1 MLAGILGS
9 DVGFEICGLGFL
21 IALFATYVCACY
33 LLCQEVKRKLG
44 TPVGWRDAQARYPL
58 PDTIQ
63 GPRIRRGQ
71 FVKST
76 ARRWH
81 FYCELQFDRDGVL
94 LKDGNPARLFSFGG
108 MYCPWGAL
116 EHPQAI
122 RLPWYL
128 SLRRAVAV
136 ELTIQRTKLSLIVT
150 KDVWIEHLAPHIAH
164 AAENVEPGTPPDAG
178 EPGSVHRSVG
188 DG

>member
-21 IALFATYVCACY
+21 IALFATFVWAQY
-33 LLCQEVKRKLG
+33 LLCRELMRKIG

-71 FVKST
+71 FVRNR

-94 LKDGNPARLFSFGG
+94 LKDGNPAGPSFGG

-150 KDVWIEHLAPHIAH
+150 TDVWTKHFAPHISEAV
-164 AAENVEPGTPPDAG
+164 EDVEPDTPPDGG